1 MRKLLVIFLL
11 VLACGFAWA
20 AAQKEGK
27 PTLQVVVSL
36 PGVDEYIA
44 DFNNR
49 FQKANP
55 NIALTFENMGY
66 NSYLDRMRT
75 LAAAGNIPDLMF
87 VQGIGQFKE
96 MFKNGQI
103 RDVSK
108 DPLIAKFDEI
118 GRQGLSVDGKVFGYP
133 HDNVATGTYYNRKI
147 FKDQGIDIPKDWN
160 QFIAACRKLKSSGI
174 TPIAIGLKES
184 VMSIFPTFAG
194 YTSVVIGRNPDYEKQ
209 FLAGKAGFVGSDW
222 KEVLEKFVQL
232 EPFFPEGYMGL
243 SIEQQHGMFAN
254 GQAAMDFI
262 GNWMV
267 STFKS
272 INPNLDFAV
281 FPTPMNNPGEPLYAL
296 ADVESGF
303 AIGGKTKSYAEAKKW
318 IDFFYQKDNYTQFLM
333 IKKCY
338 SSMPEIKLLFD
349 DSQKYIVENYLSK
362 ELVRRYPWNM
372 WPDGVYEMFG
382 KGCQEL
388 LLKTKTIPELLK
400 ELDDYVAE
408 KR

>member
-1 MRKLLVIFLL
+1 
-11 VLACGFAWA
+11 
-20 AAQKEGK
+20 
-27 PTLQVVVSL
+27 
-36 PGVDEYIA
+36 
-44 DFNNR
+44 
-49 FQKANP
+49 
-55 NIALTFENMGY
+55 MGY